1 MGDRVRCT
9 CARCRLRGLMGPA
22 ILITLGVLF
31 LVAEFSN
38 RYSFGDLWPILL
50 IVIGV
55 IKLIEA
61 TASTA
66 GHITSE
72 PRPQQ

>member
-1 MGDRVRCT
+1 MSDKVRCA
-9 CARCRLRGLMGPA
+9 CARCRLHGLMGPA
-22 ILITLGVLF
+22 VLITIGVLF

-38 RYSFGDLWPILL
+38 RYSIGDLWPVLL

-61 TASTA
+61 TASTE
-66 GHITSE
+66 GHVTSE

>member
-1 MGDRVRCT
+1 MSDRVRCT
-9 CARCRLRGLMGPA
+9 CPRCRLRGLMWPA
-22 ILITLGVLF
+22 ILITAGVLF
-31 LVAEFSN
+31 LIAEFSN
-38 RYSFGDLWPILL
+38 RFGFGDLWPVLL

-61 TASTA
+61 TASTE

>member
-1 MGDRVRCT
+1 
-9 CARCRLRGLMGPA
+9 MGPA

-38 RYSFGDLWPILL
+38 RFSFGDLWPILL

-61 TASTA
+61 TASTE

-72 PRPQQ
+72 SRPQQ